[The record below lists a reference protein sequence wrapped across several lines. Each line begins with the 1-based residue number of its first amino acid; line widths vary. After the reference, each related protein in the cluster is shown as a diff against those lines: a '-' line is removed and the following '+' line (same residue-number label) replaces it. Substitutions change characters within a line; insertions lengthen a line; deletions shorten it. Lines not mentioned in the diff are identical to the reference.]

1 MVPAIQRLL
10 DDNESKAAKFFNATI
25 GMAYVMNTSDGGDM
39 HGLWEELASLD
50 PAETDK
56 TGFVSPLIQVVYK
69 SGEKL
74 SSLEMAPQLSRKDGL
89 IFTSEALNQAPT
101 CVNLMFY
108 WTSFEA
114 VEEFEARGYK

>member
-10 DDNESKAAKFFNATI
+10 DDNESIAAKFFNATI
-25 GMAYVMNTSDGGDM
+25 GMAYVMNSTGDAMM

-69 SGEKL
+69 SGRKL
-74 SSLEMAPQLSRKDGL
+74 SSLEMASLNLSRKKMV
-89 IFTSEALNQAPT
+89 A
-101 CVNLMFY
+101 
-108 WTSFEA
+108 
-114 VEEFEARGYK
+114 